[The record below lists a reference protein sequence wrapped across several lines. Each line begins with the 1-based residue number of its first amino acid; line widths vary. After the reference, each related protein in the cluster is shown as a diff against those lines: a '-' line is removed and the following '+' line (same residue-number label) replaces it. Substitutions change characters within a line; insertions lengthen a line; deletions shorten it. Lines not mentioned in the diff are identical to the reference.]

1 MDSKLPFDVLSKIW
15 DLADQDKDGSLDRHE
30 FLVAMHLV
38 YQALDKKA
46 IPAALPVELQRQQ
59 TPSSINSFGGGG
71 DSDAGFVANFPTDIA
86 PPPVPPLPTAMQP
99 PPARPPPVA
108 MSNVSL
114 ISTDLMAPAMAS
126 HQPINGSQSDWV
138 VSSIDRARFDVMFT
152 KSDSD
157 MDGLVSG
164 GEIKDVFLQS
174 GIPNMC
180 LAQIWA
186 MCDTNQSGKLTSEQ
200 FALAMWMVERKQ
212 KGLNPPDVLAPN
224 MIPPS
229 MRPGSN
235 ASCISELNDILMHS
249 EPAAPVYT
257 NPELKMIS
265 DEIEE
270 LAKERRILEHDV
282 AQKEADI
289 RIKTGEIR
297 CLQNELDTLAA
308 TLKQLENQKGE
319 AQKRLDDLKAQVNK
333 IRDQC
338 QKQEDTIREQESEL
352 DSKRGELQK
361 LKDEESTLSR
371 QYETNQHELDS
382 LTKNLQDT
390 QFQISQI
397 KAMVSQLQENQRQ
410 MNDALTVC
418 KAAID
423 ANNPSLVSDYTLK
436 LEPDFREAR
445 ASLGQKQVFY
455 LCVCACVACN
465 GWRVILNGNILLSK
479 SKQET
484 KSDPFNDQDD
494 FAAPQFK
501 SNGFHADPFADDGKS
516 GFGSSFGAA
525 GAPTRGFD
533 DSFGS
538 PYLSKKNDPFAAAT
552 ASSTTAESDPF
563 GDKRSAVHAV
573 TPDVNIFAR
582 QY

>member
-15 DLADQDKDGSLDRHE
+15 DLADQDKDGSLDKHE

-46 IPAALPVELQRQQ
+46 IPAALPIELQRQQ
-59 TPSSINSFGGGG
+59 TPSSINSFGGGDNTDG
-71 DSDAGFVANFPTDIA
+71 GFVANFPTDIA
-86 PPPVPPLPTAMQP
+86 PPPVPPLPVAMQQP
-99 PPARPPPVA
+99 PPPVRPPPVA
-108 MSNVSL
+108 MSNASL
-114 ISTDLMAPAMAS
+114 ISTDLMAPAMG
-126 HQPINGSQSDWV
+126 QPLAPNAALSDWV

-186 MCDTNQSGKLTSEQ
+186 LCDTNQSGKLTSEQ

-212 KGLNPPDVLAPN
+212 KGINPPDVLAPN
-224 MIPPS
+224 MVPPS

-249 EPAAPVYT
+249 NEPAPPAFT

-338 QKQEDTIREQESEL
+338 QKQEDTIREQEHEL

-361 LKDEESTLSR
+361 LKDEESSLSR

-418 KAAID
+418 KAAIE

-445 ASLGQKQVFY
+445 ASLGQKQVCFN
-455 LCVCACVACN
+455 LCNVNLRNYCVLFNCFF
-465 GWRVILNGNILLSK
+465 LL
-479 SKQET
+479 T
-484 KSDPFNDQDD
+484 K
-494 FAAPQFK
+494 
-501 SNGFHADPFADDGKS
+501 
-516 GFGSSFGAA
+516 
-525 GAPTRGFD
+525 
-533 DSFGS
+533 
-538 PYLSKKNDPFAAAT
+538 
-552 ASSTTAESDPF
+552 
-563 GDKRSAVHAV
+563 
-573 TPDVNIFAR
+573 
-582 QY
+582 